1 MDVYGKLKELGLT
14 LPEAPA
20 KGGVYTPC
28 KLTEDGYAYIS
39 GCGPVS
45 GGVQAAGKLGQEYS
59 VEEGQKFAQNCMLNV
74 LAVLEK
80 KIGDLNRVADVV
92 KILVF
97 EMCIRDRGDGCA
109 EDMEGLWREER
120 GERARVRADERQ
132 GAREVLQE
140 HRHADRRDQG
150 DHARFVAQGAICDG
164 FHAGG
169 NTASHD
175 HRDEDDAADGQHRI
189 RPVDGH
195 IVKELG
201 DKVCTKRADHQEVA
215 VRSVDHADDTI
226 DHGICLLYTSRCV

>member
-1 MDVYGKLKELGLT
+1 MKKVMEMTLLT
-14 LPEAPA
+14 LMPIRDAA
-20 KGGVYTPC
+20 SLSM
-28 KLTEDGYAYIS
+28 LTARIW
-39 GCGPVS
+39 PPI
-45 GGVQAAGKLGQEYS
+45 L
-59 VEEGQKFAQNCMLNV
+59 V
-74 LAVLEK
+74 LATSPVKGQHRDGREHDHD
-80 KIGDLNRVADVV
+80 DLR
-92 KILVF
+92 
-97 EMCIRDRGDGCA
+97 RGDGCA
-109 EDMEGLWREER
+109 EDIEGLWREER

-215 VRSVDHADDTI
+215 VRGVDHADDTI
-226 DHGICLLYTSRCV
+226 DHGIAQRQQRVNTSQLKAVY